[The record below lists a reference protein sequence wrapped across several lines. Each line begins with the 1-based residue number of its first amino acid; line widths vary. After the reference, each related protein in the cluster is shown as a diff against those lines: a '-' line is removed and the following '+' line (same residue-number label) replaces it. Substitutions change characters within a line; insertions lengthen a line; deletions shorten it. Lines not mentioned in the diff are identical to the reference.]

1 MTKYS
6 TDSGGSEN
14 TQSSTGDPSQVIKV
28 TVNDWLKEAL
38 DQVVQQSD
46 AGAREAIRRPL
57 EYAIIEWNR
66 EFERNNKGFDIPG
79 EHIWEPDFRC
89 IECMSS
95 NKFLFRKLPDNSETS
110 AILCLNCEES
120 MSMEEVTKL
129 ARATKIQNMDPL
141 TLGKEGTEIRHEYEG
156 EYRSPMRYE
165 CKECK
170 ERGLIL
176 PDPEKIDALI
186 CPQCGNK
193 GEILSQIRGPKPK
206 GFSKY
211 PPDKYHEEPSGEP
224 VGRGISRGEYDELEK
239 SYSDGY
245 EK

>member
-1 MTKYS
+1 MAKYS
-6 TDSGGSEN
+6 TDSGDSEN
-14 TQSSTGDPSQVIKV
+14 IRSSTGDPSQVIKV

-38 DQVVQQSD
+38 DQVVQQSGD
-46 AGAREAIRRPL
+46 GAREAIRRPL

-66 EFERNNKGFDIPG
+66 EFERKNSSFDIPG
-79 EHIWEPDFRC
+79 EHIWESDFRC
-89 IECMSS
+89 IECNSS
-95 NKFLFRKLPDNSETS
+95 NKFLFRELPEKSGTA

-120 MSMEEVTKL
+120 MSREEVNRL
-129 ARATKIQNMDPL
+129 ARATEIQDMDPL
-141 TLGKEGTEIRHEYEG
+141 TLEKEGTEIRHEYEG

-170 ERGLIL
+170 ERKLIL

-186 CPQCGNK
+186 CPRCGNK
-193 GEILSQIRGPKPK
+193 GEILSQIRGPVPK
-206 GFSKY
+206 GFAKY
-211 PPDKYHEEPSGEP
+211 HPDKYQEEPSP
-224 VGRGISRGEYDELEK
+224 KAVGRGISRGEYDELEK